1 MPKKI
6 INSVEEF
13 LELSG
18 NELGKSNWIFVDQNM
33 IDKFADATRDHQWI
47 HVDTERAK
55 LESPYHMT
63 IAHGYFTLSLI
74 PSFLDEMIEV
84 KNQRQLVNYSIE
96 QMVYKSAVPVNSK
109 LRMAAYLESAKD
121 IGNICKAKIRCTF
134 NIEGVEQPVSEGTI
148 VYLYYFE

>member
-6 INSVEEF
+6 INSIEEF
-13 LELSG
+13 LDLSG
-18 NELGKSNWIFVDQNM
+18 KDLGESDWIFVDQNM

-55 LESPYHMT
+55 LESPYHTT

-96 QMVYKSAVPVNSK
+96 KMVYKSAVPVNSK
-109 LRMAAYLESAKD
+109 LCMTAYLESAKD
-121 IGNICKAKIRCTF
+121 LGNICKAKIRCIF
-134 NIEGVEQPVSEGTI
+134 YIEGVEQPVSEGTI